1 MATSNGS
8 LKGALRIVLPALL
21 ALSLVGC
28 AATDSAGDER
38 VCGIFG
44 IEAVTFENWRDIAN
58 QGLPAPTIGGYA
70 YDPMRIDR
78 PGRPSLVG
86 YRVSASKRSETQ
98 RALLF
103 LQGNAMRADQLRQKL
118 TFFADRGMDVFIFD
132 YRGYGGSDGVP
143 LLKPISEDQA
153 EIADF
158 IKDKGYEQA
167 YLYGMSMGGIF
178 AMGPHMRREAFDAIA
193 IDSSPAK
200 LPWYSFCP
208 DEYDPIANVPDDAS
222 NIIVLSGG
230 QDRIV
235 PADDV
240 APLGEAVAARGGVY
254 AHEPELGHP
263 LGDGVRFTLRR
274 FSIVAD
280 FFDRTAGQA
289 AQ

>member
-1 MATSNGS
+1 MARFDGS
-8 LKGALRIVLPALL
+8 LKGVLQIVLLTLL
-21 ALSLVGC
+21 GSSLVGC
-28 AATDSAGDER
+28 AGAGPGDDER

-44 IEAVTFENWRDIAN
+44 IEAVTFENWRDLAN

-70 YDPMRIDR
+70 YDAMRIDR
-78 PGRPSLVG
+78 PDRPSLLG
-86 YRVSASKRSETQ
+86 YRVSSSKGGEARP
-98 RALLF
+98 ALLF

-118 TFFADRGMDVFIFD
+118 TFFADRGMDVFVFD

-153 EIADF
+153 EIAEF
-158 IKDKGYEQA
+158 IKAQGYERA
-167 YLYGMSMGGIF
+167 YLYGISMGGIF

-208 DEYDPIANVPDDAS
+208 SEYDPIANVPDDAS
-222 NIIVLSGG
+222 NVIVLSGG

-235 PADDV
+235 PADEV
-240 APLGEAVAARGGVY
+240 APLGEAVAARGGIY

-274 FSIVAD
+274 FTIVAD
-280 FFDRTAGQA
+280 FFDRTAEPA

>member
-1 MATSNGS
+1 MATAKRS
-8 LKGALRIVLPALL
+8 LKGTVHTALL

-28 AATDSAGDER
+28 AATDSTEDER

-44 IEAVTFENWRDIAN
+44 IEAVTFENWRDLAN
-58 QGLPAPTIGGYA
+58 QGVPAPTIGGYS
-70 YDPMRIDR
+70 YDAMRIDR
-78 PGRPSLVG
+78 PDRPSLVG
-86 YRVSASKRSETQ
+86 YRLSTGKGPDSR

-118 TFFADRGMDVFIFD
+118 TFFADRGFDVFVFD

-143 LLKPISEDQA
+143 LLKPIGLDQT

-158 IKDKGYEQA
+158 IKDQGYEHA

-178 AMGPHMRREAFDAIA
+178 ALGPQMRRDAFDAIA

-208 DEYDPIANVPDDAS
+208 SEYDPIANVPGDAS
-222 NIIVLSGG
+222 NMIVLSGG

-235 PADDV
+235 PSADV

-254 AHEPELGHP
+254 VHEPDFGHP
-263 LGDGVRFTLRR
+263 LADGSRNTRHRFA
-274 FSIVAD
+274 IVAD
-280 FFDRTAGQA
+280 FFDSVAERSKR
-289 AQ
+289 